1 MAATGSHGCLE
12 TLQSQHGPRESCHA
26 PGGAGHRP
34 LGDDLGDGL
43 GVPEDDKAMPA
54 PYLQGNAVPPELQL
68 IPVVVGDA
76 RGVVEVS
83 PPGLLAGDVSQGRV
97 PVDPVGQAVLGRLVD
112 VHDQEPDAGRQQP
125 QQPAGGQVL
134 QALLQGRPVLGELPS
149 PPQRSLVPVRV
160 RGVVDQEQVGAL
172 LVQIGHR

>member
-12 TLQSQHGPRESCHA
+12 TFSPSTVRGQSGNT

-43 GVPEDDKAMPA
+43 RVPEDHETMARAD
-54 PYLQGNAVPPELQL
+54 LQGNAVPPELQL

-83 PPGLLAGDVSQGRV
+83 PPGLLAGDIAQGRV
-97 PVDPVGQAVLGRLVD
+97 PVDPVGQAVLDRLVD
-112 VHDQEPDAGRQQP
+112 VDHQEPDAGRQQP

-160 RGVVDQEQVGAL
+160 RGVVDEEEVGAL
-172 LVQIGHR
+172 LVQVGHR